1 MENDGKPDGVRTL
14 LIVLITITILLGI
27 LSWMGIGLNEIRE
40 LIRTRIESWL
50 DFSRTIKSF
59 LR

>member
-27 LSWMGIGLNEIRE
+27 LSWMGIGLDE
-40 LIRTRIESWL
+40 LKESWL